1 MVPQSDAMEFAPRK
15 IRSPFAASLLALAL
29 PLALGAC
36 SAADEGSQDS
46 AADSA
51 DPPGT
56 AQALSIGRQ
65 VVAEGE
71 GAFEISVN
79 CAAAIGLTAE
89 KLAQMTSNPRSR
101 ELAIMARAE
110 DFFEAQAK
118 EAQAELEGS
127 ASSPAAAIARRRSE
141 NADSTTEQAQLAMS
155 CLRQFGDQVGA

>member
-1 MVPQSDAMEFAPRK
+1 MKSPST
-15 IRSPFAASLLALAL
+15 ISRSILAASL
-29 PLALGAC
+29 LALGAC
-36 SAADEGSQDS
+36 SAADESSQET
-46 AADSA
+46 APESA

-65 VVAEGE
+65 VTTEGD

-101 ELAIMARAE
+101 ELAIMAQAQ
-110 DFFEAQAK
+110 DHFEARAQA
-118 EAQAELEGS
+118 AQAEAEGNTT
-127 ASSPAAAIARRRSE
+127 SPAAAIARRRSE

-155 CLRQFGDQVGA
+155 CLRQYGDAVGA